1 MKTALLLLV
10 FAVQQDPL
18 DKRIAGLLE
27 RMRSDEIERREAAA
41 KEMIGLGEPAID
53 KLEKAAADT
62 ADPET
67 ASRLKAVVV
76 QIKRNA
82 LIVKVSPPV
91 KLVTVS
97 AKDVPLKEFLADV
110 CAQAGVEYTCDVPS
124 GDRPVTVEAK
134 GEPVLQVIDRACASR
149 GDITATIVEGRL
161 KIGVGKYAA
170 DPAAYAD
177 SFRMRVRKTVV
188 TDVMEAGVVKS
199 SIAIYFEV
207 DAQPDQKV
215 KVVMMTTPK
224 SARLPGGGEIAFKN
238 LQEAAMRMGA
248 WIQAGV
254 ALVVD
259 GVAVT
264 VEGTE
269 SLDRI
274 CLIREA
280 PAGLKRLESVK
291 VPVRFRYAVGLKQT
305 SLQLSR
311 GAYERI
317 ADTPYSVHFTGQ
329 QLYFIVT
336 DQRGAAA
343 APLEDFVDL
352 ESMVLVGKE
361 GKEVGVSPMAGGMR
375 GRQYMYNSASS
386 FQPNDIPQL
395 KMKMIDAYDR
405 EIEFELKDV
414 KLRD

>member
-1 MKTALLLLV
+1 MKAALLFLV
-10 FAVQQDPL
+10 FAVLQDPL

-27 RMRSDEIERREAAA
+27 RMLSEEIERREAAA
-41 KEMIGLGEPAID
+41 KEMIALGEPAIE

-67 ASRLKAVVV
+67 ASRLKAVVI

-82 LIVKVSPPV
+82 LIVKVAPPV

-97 AKDVPLKEFLADV
+97 AKDVPLKDFLADV
-110 CAQAGVEYTCDVPS
+110 CAQAGVEYLCDSPAA
-124 GDRPVTVEAK
+124 DRTVTVEAK

-149 GDITATIVEGRL
+149 GDVIATLAEGRL
-161 KIGVGKYAA
+161 KVANGKYAA
-170 DPAAYAD
+170 DPAAYIEGY
-177 SFRMRVRKTVV
+177 RIRVKKTVV
-188 TDVMEAGVVKS
+188 TEVIEAGAAKT
-199 SIAIYFEV
+199 SIALYFEV

-215 KVVMMTTPK
+215 RVFTMTPPRAAK
-224 SARLPGGGEIAFKN
+224 APGGGEVSFKS
-238 LQEAAMRMGA
+238 LQEAGLRMGG

-280 PAGLKRLESVK
+280 PAGLKRLESIK
-291 VPVRFRYAVGLKQT
+291 VPARFRYSVGHKQT
-305 SLQLSR
+305 SMQLSR
-311 GAYERI
+311 GQYEKMPDI
-317 ADTPYSVHFTGQ
+317 PYQVHFSGQ
-329 QLYFIVT
+329 QLYFIAT
-336 DQRGAAA
+336 DQRGMT
-343 APLEDFVDL
+343 APLEDFIDL
-352 ESMVLVGKE
+352 DALTLVGKE
-361 GKEVGVSPMAGGMR
+361 GKEVTVSPMAGAMR
-375 GRQYMYNSASS
+375 GRQYVYTSASS
-386 FQPNDIPQL
+386 FQANDIPQL
-395 KMKMIDAYDR
+395 RMKTIDAFDR
-405 EIEFELKDV
+405 EVEFELKDV